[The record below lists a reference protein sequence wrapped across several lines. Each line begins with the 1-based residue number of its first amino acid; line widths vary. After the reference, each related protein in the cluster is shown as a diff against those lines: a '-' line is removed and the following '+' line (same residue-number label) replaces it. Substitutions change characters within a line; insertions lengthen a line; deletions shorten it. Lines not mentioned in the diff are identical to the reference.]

1 MGLGDFLDHFQDY
14 LIVTFSS
21 YFCNIIN
28 FRILSYLM
36 TKPNLNKDQS
46 YNTMSTDLFQEI
58 FRLFISEFAGLADS
72 GSPYLTRRMKIL
84 ENVAAL
90 RCSVIMVDTGCQDL
104 VLDMAKT
111 FFSAAK

>member
-1 MGLGDFLDHFQDY
+1 
-14 LIVTFSS
+14 
-21 YFCNIIN
+21 
-28 FRILSYLM
+28 
-36 TKPNLNKDQS
+36 
-46 YNTMSTDLFQEI
+46 MSTALSQEI
-58 FRLFISEFAGLADS
+58 FRLFISEFSGLADT

-104 VLDMAKT
+104 VLDMAKI